1 MAVTGVLELG
11 DIDIDKLMNACD
23 NGVNLS
29 YENWKKE
36 NPDADD
42 EDFQDDGEGRF
53 LSGYKKDA
61 EGLYEPDPDAEVSF
75 IFNGDRGTI
84 QVTQSK
90 WITEDASWCSPCY
103 PGQADLGTV
112 GGGVTSY
119 TFGPDWFDEEP
130 VCKPIEYKP

>member
-1 MAVTGVLELG
+1 MAVTGVLGLG
-11 DIDIDKLMNACD
+11 DVDVGKLMEACD

-42 EDFQDDGEGRF
+42 EDFQDDGDGRV

-90 WITEDASWCSPCY
+90 WVAKCAWASPCY
-103 PGQADLGTV
+103 PHQGDLDTK
-112 GGGVTSY
+112 SDACEAY